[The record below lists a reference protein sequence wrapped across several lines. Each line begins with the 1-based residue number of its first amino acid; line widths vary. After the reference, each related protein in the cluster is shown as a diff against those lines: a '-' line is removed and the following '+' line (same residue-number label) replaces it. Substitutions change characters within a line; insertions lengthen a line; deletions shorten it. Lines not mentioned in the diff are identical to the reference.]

1 MKRMAVFFL
10 SVIVVIIGILFL
22 LEKTK
27 YTSMQTEIL
36 DKVRTDDTVKIS
48 MERYSD
54 HARISIKDKEM
65 VEKIF
70 ADLSSVELKRVKD
83 ISSDTEYAVRI
94 YLKNEN
100 LGFEVSKDMKYIVIL
115 KKSGH
120 TNYKVFTDNNF
131 LETIQNLDLQTS
143 K

>member
-1 MKRMAVFFL
+1 MKRIAAFFL
-10 SVIVVIIGILFL
+10 SVIVLIIGILFL

-36 DKVRTDDTVKIS
+36 DEVSKDDTVKIS
-48 MERYSD
+48 IERYSD

-65 VEKIF
+65 IEKIF
-70 ADLSSVELKRVKD
+70 ADLSSVELKKVRD
-83 ISSDTEYAVRI
+83 ISSDMEYAVRI

-100 LGFEVSKDMKYIVIL
+100 LGFEVSKDMKYIIIF
-115 KKSGH
+115 KN
-120 TNYKVFTDNNF
+120 NYKVYTDNNF
-131 LETIQNLDLQTS
+131 LETIQNIDLQLPE